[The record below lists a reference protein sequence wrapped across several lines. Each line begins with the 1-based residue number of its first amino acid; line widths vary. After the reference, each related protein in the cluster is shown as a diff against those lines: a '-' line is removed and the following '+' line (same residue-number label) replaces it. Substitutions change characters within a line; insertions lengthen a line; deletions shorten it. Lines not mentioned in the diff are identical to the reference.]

1 MPSDKREKE
10 IAKEAKQILDK
21 FAKELS
27 KVKEIPESFVERD
40 ESFRVEGE
48 GSEPDSY
55 FRQVFFQNAPA
66 TKDDCI
72 QAEKGKWK

>member
-1 MPSDKREKE
+1 MPSRRDE

-27 KVKEIPESFVERD
+27 KVETSESFVERD
-40 ESFRVEGE
+40 GSVRVEGGGEAGDESFR
-48 GSEPDSY
+48 DI
-55 FRQVFFQNAPA
+55 FFQNAPA
-66 TKDDCI
+66 VKNDCI